1 MVEDRD
7 ALGIAVAVDHMVLWM
22 VPVHM
27 QDLVVLA
34 DPQAAPME
42 APDVDVTLGD
52 EDDTGMAAVVDGH
65 MAALAEVLPKTSKQI
80 LLSIY
85 MILLKKVIIP
95 LLNIELYLW
104 SNGLNYLWMS
114 IIIRSFT
121 WSTPWARISTT
132 TWWRWSVRTWRM

>member
-1 MVEDRD
+1 VVEDRD

-85 MILLKKVIIP
+85 MTLLKKVKS
-95 LLNIELYLW
+95 LC
-104 SNGLNYLWMS
+104 
-114 IIIRSFT
+114 
-121 WSTPWARISTT
+121 
-132 TWWRWSVRTWRM
+132 